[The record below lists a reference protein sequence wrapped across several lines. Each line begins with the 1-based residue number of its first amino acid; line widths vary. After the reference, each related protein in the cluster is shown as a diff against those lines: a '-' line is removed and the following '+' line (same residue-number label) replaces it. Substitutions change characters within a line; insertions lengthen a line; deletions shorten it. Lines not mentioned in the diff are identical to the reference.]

1 MDEKKTMNKQQL
13 QEREGNIIQLAATFC
28 NEYLDEECATLCT
41 QLVQKL
47 GHQHPC
53 LFESGRLEIWAAA
66 SVYTICSIN
75 LLFDRRKSVSLSS
88 SDICNYFGPS
98 HSTITR
104 KMREIKEQLK
114 IDPVFDSEFILRREA
129 NRHPFNRHLNTGS
142 LFSVKRIINSMK
154 GHYHE

>member
-1 MDEKKTMNKQQL
+1 MGDMNKQQL
-13 QEREGNIIQLAATFC
+13 QERENNIIQLVATFC
-28 NEYLDEECATLCT
+28 NEHLDEECAMLCT

-47 GHQHPC
+47 GCQHPC

-75 LLFDRRKSVSLSS
+75 LLFDRRKSLSLSS
-88 SDICNYFGPS
+88 SDICDYYGVS

-114 IDPVFDSEFILRREA
+114 IDPVFDTEFILREEA
-129 NRHPFNRHLNTGS
+129 NRRPFNPFKKING
-142 LFSVKRIINSMK
+142 LFSVKSIINSMK
-154 GHYHE
+154 GHNHE

>member
-1 MDEKKTMNKQQL
+1 MGDMNKQQL
-13 QEREGNIIQLAATFC
+13 QERENNIIQLVATFC
-28 NEYLDEECATLCT
+28 NEHLDEECATLCT

-53 LFESGRLEIWAAA
+53 LFESGKLEIWAAS

-75 LLFDRRKSVSLSS
+75 LLFDRRKPLSLSS
-88 SDICNYFGPS
+88 SDICNYYGVS

-114 IDPVFDSEFILRREA
+114 IDPVFDTEFILKEEA
-129 NRHPFNRHLNTGS
+129 NRRPFNPFKKIGS
-142 LFSVKRIINSMK
+142 LFSVKSIINSMK
-154 GHYHE
+154 GHNHE

>member
-1 MDEKKTMNKQQL
+1 MGDMNKQQL
-13 QEREGNIIQLAATFC
+13 QERENNIIQIVATFC
-28 NEYLDEECATLCT
+28 NEHLDEECAMLCT

-47 GHQHPC
+47 GRQHPC

-75 LLFDRRKSVSLSS
+75 LLFDRRKPLSLSS
-88 SDICNYFGPS
+88 SDICDFYGIS

-114 IDPVFDSEFILRREA
+114 IDPVFDTEFILKEEA
-129 NRHPFNRHLNTGS
+129 NRRPFNPFKKIGS
-142 LFSVKRIINSMK
+142 LFSVKSIINSMK
-154 GHYHE
+154 GHNHE

>member
-1 MDEKKTMNKQQL
+1 MDKIEQR
-13 QEREGNIIQLAATFC
+13 EREEKTITLASTFC
-28 NEYLDEECATLCT
+28 KEHLDEECAMLCT

-47 GHQHPC
+47 GCLHPC

-75 LLFDRRKSVSLSS
+75 LLFDRRKPLSLSS
-88 SDICNYFGPS
+88 SDICDYYGVS

-114 IDPVFDSEFILRREA
+114 IDPVFDTEFILRREA
-129 NRHPFNRHLNTGS
+129 NRHPFNRLMNTGS
-142 LFSVKRIINSMK
+142 LFSVKRIFNSMK
-154 GHYHE
+154 GHSHE